1 MNNEL
6 SGIAERGSQKWIQD
20 LVNGSSEQLDR
31 AIVGSLTT
39 AINLPIEW
47 LSPLRANGY
56 AEYRDTAF
64 LECLGLSQHAASLRE
79 FWPLSGPRWDALG
92 RTGSTYFLVEAKAN
106 IPELISDC
114 QATAPHSREMIA
126 AALRRTQQWLG
137 ASPHVDWLTGFYQYA
152 NRLAHLYFMREI
164 ARVDAYMVFLYILND
179 PTHIPTSRIK
189 WHGALEL
196 QRALLR
202 LGGRQYRDYVIS
214 MFLDAADIGAM
225 PDNDSHPIEQPFR
238 SMNAKIAATEERQ
251 L

>member
-6 SGIAERGSQKWIQD
+6 SGIAARGSQKWIQD
-20 LVNGSSEQLDR
+20 LVNGSSEPLDR
-31 AIVGSLTT
+31 AIAGSLT
-39 AINLPIEW
+39 IPVQLPIEW

-56 AEYRDTAF
+56 AEYRDAAF
-64 LECLGLSQHAASLRE
+64 LECLDLSQYAASLRE

-114 QATAPHSREMIA
+114 QATAPHSRKMIA

-179 PTHIPTSRIK
+179 PTHIPTSK
-189 WHGALEL
+189 VEWQGALEL
-196 QRALLR
+196 QKALLGPR
-202 LGGRQYRDYVIS
+202 GRPYRDYVIS
-214 MFLDAADIGAM
+214 VFLDAADIGAM
-225 PDNDSHPIEQPFR
+225 PDNDGRSVNQIFR
-238 SMNAKIAATEERQ
+238 SMSAKIAATEESQ